1 MEKKPTRNVPLYC
14 VLALLV
20 VLVVLAFLF
29 IILELRTPPAS
40 TETKNH
46 STDNVRVDA
55 PSETKPKETSMQTA
69 EPDTETK
76 AEPEKTKF
84 YTHEML
90 DYLREEA
97 PAPIIYTGSGDN
109 VIFLDP
115 EELSVFG
122 VWVLYVKG
130 NSTDNYFAVKGWD
143 ANDNGTELFVNTT
156 SPYEG
161 ITVDLTQTTT
171 QLEIT
176 ASGEWT
182 VEIRSVFSCD
192 SIDSTAPYT
201 GSGDSF
207 LLIVGEPKTAHIQ
220 GNNGKNFFAVKTY
233 GLTDNELL
241 VNTTDAYDGTVKCKG
256 EPLMMEITAENSWC
270 IELQD

>member
-1 MEKKPTRNVPLYC
+1 M
-14 VLALLV
+14 
-20 VLVVLAFLF
+20 
-29 IILELRTPPAS
+29 
-40 TETKNH
+40 
-46 STDNVRVDA
+46 
-55 PSETKPKETSMQTA
+55 
-69 EPDTETK
+69 
-76 AEPEKTKF
+76 
-84 YTHEML
+84 
-90 DYLREEA
+90 
-97 PAPIIYTGSGDN
+97 
-109 VIFLDP
+109 
-115 EELSVFG
+115 FG
-122 VWVLYVKG
+122 MWVLYVKG

-220 GNNGKNFFAVKTY
+220 GNNEENFFAVKTY
-233 GLTDNELL
+233 GLTDTELL
-241 VNTTDAYDGTVKCKG
+241 VNTTDPYDGTVKCKG
-256 EPLMMEITAENSWC
+256 EPLMMEIIADGSWSV
-270 IELQD
+270 ELQD